1 MEENETLFQDSSS
14 LTPINVDSA
23 PNIAT
28 SSVYASAQELNGE
41 AWRLNGPRTNPIYEF
56 QQKVLQVEEEIKRNG
71 AEMLNMTTLNGNEQ
85 VNALFIYILSPMI

>member
-1 MEENETLFQDSSS
+1 MEEDETLFHDSSS

-41 AWRLNGPRTNPIYEF
+41 AWRLNGPRTNPIFDF
-56 QQKVLQVEEEIKRNG
+56 QQRTLQVEEELMKKNG
-71 AEMLNMTTLNGNEQ
+71 TEVLNMAPLGEEE
-85 VNALFIYILSPMI
+85 VVRCFLSVMFSSF